1 MLGTIKW
8 DHPHL
13 DPNLGYERTEGH
25 TELAAAPPAW
35 SPASVKQQ
43 KALWSLPVSADPQ
56 VTWPLLGNPA
66 CLRKS
71 NHPFPARLALQTFQ
85 PWLWQVVGTS
95 KWDHPTWTPNLGC
108 KRTEGHTKQTC
119 LEPSLLPTAEAHSPV
134 VTVLYPQVALPLL
147 GNPACFC
154 HCNNLQVR
162 K

>member
-35 SPASVKQQ
+35 NPASVKQQ
-43 KALWSLPVSADPQ
+43 KALWSLPGSADPQ
-56 VTWPLLGNPA
+56 VTLPLLGNPA

-95 KWDHPTWTPNLGC
+95 KWDHPHLD
-108 KRTEGHTKQTC
+108 
-119 LEPSLLPTAEAHSPV
+119 
-134 VTVLYPQVALPLL
+134 PQPR
-147 GNPACFC
+147 
-154 HCNNLQVR
+154 LQ
-162 K
+162 KN